1 MHLMVDVQPAPLALV
16 IEVINGW
23 SGRVRRESGED
34 AHPYPDIAALCTAH
48 GVEAPAVTDEH
59 LVALA
64 DHIHPVFAGA
74 TADERRNAL
83 NVAVR
88 DLAPVP
94 QQSAEGPVWS
104 GIDPRRRLEAG
115 LLSALMEHARDDP
128 GLTRLGACEADRC
141 VDAYLDASQAG
152 TRRFCSLTC
161 QNRARVAAFRHRARA
176 AQHH

>member
-16 IEVINGW
+16 VEVINGW

-34 AHPYPDIAALCTAH
+34 ADPYPDLGALCAAH
-48 GVEAPAVTDEH
+48 GVEAPAMTDERP
-59 LVALA
+59 VILA
-64 DHIHPVFAGA
+64 DRLHPVFAGA
-74 TADERRNAL
+74 TAVERRDAL
-83 NVAVR
+83 NVAIR

-104 GIDPRRRLEAG
+104 GIDPQHRLEAG

-161 QNRARVAAFRHRARA
+161 QNRARVAAFRHRART
-176 AQHH
+176 AQRR